1 MTFYKFLFLG
11 KQLSVTIFNLEFME
25 ILRFLT
31 LKFWIFYK
39 FLNQERTLTSLF
51 LILIV
56 QGLLRLCVKTE

>member
-11 KQLSVTIFNLEFME
+11 KQLSVTIFNLELME

-51 LILIV
+51 LILIL

>member
-51 LILIV
+51 LILIL